1 MRVDLAEDYGLDSG
15 TVLDKRAEARWCTI
29 VTTRSGQISAH
40 VMALTDGQRDCL
52 RLVYNH
58 MKSKDIARVLGVSPH
73 TVDMR
78 LRTAMR
84 TLGVASR
91 IEAAQLLV
99 QEESGGE
106 TTPDQCQPSY
116 QPLIYHAPD
125 VAAPAESATMG
136 SPASRGFG
144 DADLP
149 ETDAPLAG
157 NFESPVVD
165 PTVNGP
171 PRLATASMDGQT
183 WFDTER
189 AGAGSF
195 DPGSSIRPTVRGT
208 PWGPRN
214 DLSISARLGWIFGIA
229 VGSALSF
236 GAILGALAALKT
248 LI

>member
-1 MRVDLAEDYGLDSG
+1 MRVDLAGDYGPETGTALDIH
-15 TVLDKRAEARWCTI
+15 LQARWCTT
-29 VTTRSGQISAH
+29 VTIRTGDISAL

-84 TLGVASR
+84 TLGVGSR
-91 IEAAQLLV
+91 IEAARLLV
-99 QEESGGE
+99 HEESSGE
-106 TTPDQCQPSY
+106 TSPDQY
-116 QPLIYHAPD
+116 QPLIYHTPD
-125 VAAPAESATMG
+125 VAVAVDSAMMG
-136 SPASRGFG
+136 SPASTGTG
-144 DADLP
+144 DVDDP
-149 ETDAPLAG
+149 ETVVPLDSILD
-157 NFESPVVD
+157 SPVVD
-165 PTVNGP
+165 PIVNGP
-171 PRLATASMDGQT
+171 PRLANASMDGQT

-195 DPGSSIRPTVRGT
+195 DPGSSIRPTVHGR
-208 PWGPRN
+208 PWGQRN
-214 DLSISARLGWIFGIA
+214 ELSIGARLGWIFGIA

-248 LI
+248 LF